1 VPFVLPGVQFTAQR
15 LASLGALP
23 VSFPSEPR
31 DEHGSDD
38 TRGARRTHCQRAA
51 RRRTAAW
58 RRAFRLASFW
68 AFYGALTVATEVLE
82 PHHGRRPLE
91 ALAAVNPRIF
101 LNPVAG
107 IMKFSCAAVCDYPS
121 ADRGTRRWSIGWV

>member
-1 VPFVLPGVQFTAQR
+1 MEATTREAHDALTASERPDGAPLRGVGLF
-15 LASLGALP
+15 G
-23 VSFPSEPR
+23 V
-31 DEHGSDD
+31 
-38 TRGARRTHCQRAA
+38 
-51 RRRTAAW
+51 
-58 RRAFRLASFW
+58 ASFW